1 MNQCDGCRAGIPVV
15 DGKHQMGPK
24 QKYSDYMVCT
34 KDKYVEPSIK
44 LFLDQDGVLAD
55 FDARKREVFG
65 TDHVPDG
72 ILWNVINKYFP
83 KYFEELLPMGGMRQ
97 LWDFCRSFNP
107 TILTAIPK
115 ININQIDEQK
125 RQWVWHWLGEE
136 VPMIFCRR
144 IEKQN
149 YCTGP
154 DCVLIDDNH
163 KNCKEWRDKG
173 GKAIQHVSA
182 EKSIVHLKHFILLLQ
197 GL

>member
-1 MNQCDGCRAGIPVV
+1 M
-15 DGKHQMGPK
+15 
-24 QKYSDYMVCT
+24 
-34 KDKYVEPSIK
+34 K

-55 FDARKREVFG
+55 FDAKKREIFG
-65 TDHVPDG
+65 TDNVPDG
-72 ILWNVINKYFP
+72 IMWHVINKYFP
-83 KYFEELLPMGGMRQ
+83 YYFMDLVQMPDMKV
-97 LWDFCRSFNP
+97 LWDFCKSLNP

-115 ININQIDEQK
+115 INVNSIDKQK
-125 RQWVWHWLGEE
+125 KAWVEEFLGHNI
-136 VPMIFCRR
+136 PMIFCRR

-182 EKSIVHLKHFILLLQ
+182 EKSIVHLKHFILSLQ